1 LISLRTTTTALSTIE
16 AAEALDSSKSFEQR
30 APVAGTLDEPRFA
43 DRTRFRGHRGGVI
56 STHRALT
63 KFVLEPL
70 DLVMSVMLVLLFS
83 IVWVASLEWVC
94 RFWRYLLT
102 TGTKLLALHVAIGL
116 TEHHFTT
123 YIHFVIPYPRME
135 DVAADGWTWWTTAAV
150 VLLLFGAS
158 FLLPKRNIPLIY
170 LLRAVLCVQASALI
184 YFGWATAS
192 FPHTA
197 NSYMEGLVSY
207 GLTLISFV
215 PILFGLTYYIFDFG
229 LIRKTLVTFL
239 TMIHLC
245 LFVPLQ
251 VLLQAIVL
259 HKSILF
265 MPVLYIVFGLPV
277 DVLMVIAFYSWGMS
291 WRSKAESRA

>member
-1 LISLRTTTTALSTIE
+1 M
-16 AAEALDSSKSFEQR
+16 
-30 APVAGTLDEPRFA
+30 
-43 DRTRFRGHRGGVI
+43 I
-56 STHRALT
+56 STHRALA

-70 DLVMSVMLVLLFS
+70 DLLTSVMLVLLFS
-83 IVWVASLEWVC
+83 IVWIASLRRVC
-94 RFWRYLLT
+94 LFWKYLLT
-102 TGTKLLALHVAIGL
+102 TGTKLLALQAAVGV
-116 TEHHFTT
+116 TEHRLTPYLRFE
-123 YIHFVIPYPRME
+123 IPYLRME
-135 DVAADGWTWWTTAAV
+135 DAAADSRIWWATTAV

-158 FLLPKRNIPLIY
+158 FLLPRKLVPLVY

-184 YFGWATAS
+184 YFGWASAS

-229 LIRKTLVTFL
+229 LMRKTLVTFL
-239 TMIHLC
+239 TMSHLC

-251 VLLQAIVL
+251 VLLQAVAL

-265 MPVLYIVFGLPV
+265 MPVLCLVFGLPV
-277 DVLMVIAFYSWGMS
+277 DVLIVIAFYSWGMS
-291 WRSKAESRA
+291 WRSKGESRP